1 MYEEG
6 NHEGGGI
13 REIIIQHQENLILGI
28 MLICKLV
35 IIAQN
40 ATTINILIHT
50 GWGFE
55 ILGHLQEQRRT
66 DAVLDSRKD
75 NRQ

>member
-1 MYEEG
+1 MR
-6 NHEGGGI
+6 GGELEKLSFNTK
-13 REIIIQHQENLILGI
+13 RTNSNGI